1 MNYRHAFHAGNAAD
15 VFKHMTLCAVLGRMR
30 EKPAPFGVV
39 DTHAGA
45 GLYVLDAERNE
56 AEWQHGI
63 GRLWPRRMEWPAFN
77 AYFALIERLNPVKG
91 RLQAYPG
98 SPLFIRELLRDV
110 DRAVFIER
118 QPEECDVLRANLRR
132 ATGVAV
138 HCTDG
143 WDAGLAALPLRE
155 KRGLILV
162 DPSYELPNEFTRVVR
177 FLRDA
182 VQRMRGGVMLA
193 WYPIK
198 SPIAVE
204 RLHNAARALAK
215 ETGISVCALEL
226 LTLPEDA
233 ANRLN
238 GSGLIMLNPPWKLAE
253 TLRDALTPVAEVM
266 AGPQGRPVVR
276 LTTLAPSS
284 FRASG

>member
-1 MNYRHAFHAGNAAD
+1 MNYRHAYHAGNAAD
-15 VFKHMTLCAVLGRMR
+15 VFKHMTLCAVLDRLR
-30 EKPAPFGVV
+30 DKPTPFGVV
-39 DTHAGA
+39 ETHAGA
-45 GLYVLDAERNE
+45 GLYVLDAGDKD

-63 GRLWPRRMEWPAFN
+63 GRLWLRRAEWPVFSE
-77 AYFALIERLNPVKG
+77 YFALIERLNPAKG

-98 SPLFIRELLRDV
+98 SPLFVRDLMREG
-110 DRAVFIER
+110 DRVVFIER

-132 ATGVAV
+132 ASSVAV
-138 HCTDG
+138 HCADG

-155 KRGLILV
+155 KRGLIFV
-162 DPSYELPNEFTRVVR
+162 DPPYELPNEFTRVMR

-182 VQRMRGGVMLA
+182 EHRMRGGVMLA

-215 ETGISVCALEL
+215 ETGITVCALEL

-238 GSGLIMLNPPWKLAE
+238 GSGFIMLNPPWKLAQN
-253 TLRDALTPVAEVM
+253 LCDALTPVAEVM

-276 LTTLAPSS
+276 LTTLS
-284 FRASG
+284 R